1 MSVLRYLGLARETVF
16 NPAVPPPAAFYVD
29 IASASLDAPADTQII
44 YEGGLTRGVSLH
56 RPGFYAPT
64 GNIVYAFDIRTI
76 AFLLRCALGGYR
88 FTAGTPPALNTH
100 EIWSSSGN
108 VMPSFTA
115 RLGKDHF
122 EHVFTGCVIN
132 SLEIT
137 VEGEYCMATAEVIA
151 ARDAKADI
159 VSRESII
166 LPDEYPLVFHEVT
179 ASISG
184 SDRSADIKSL
194 TLSIGNNLAVESGR
208 GLGSRHPYR
217 IPAQN
222 LDITLSMNL
231 WYESSAE
238 LERYWGGAVGP
249 VIGGSTEF
257 PIVINFDSGTHGDMM
272 IELPRF
278 AYNQVQQQPG
288 GRGEIVQSVA
298 GRAFLASEALIGG
311 SPVVSTE
318 ILATVMNGQGN
329 LAIT

>member
-1 MSVLRYLGLARETVF
+1 MSVLRYLGLAREAVF
-16 NPAVPPPAAFYVD
+16 NPAIPPMAEFFVD
-29 IASASLDAPADTQII
+29 IASATLDAPADTQII
-44 YEGGLTRGVSLH
+44 YEGGLTRGVRMH
-56 RPGFYAPT
+56 RPGFYAPA

-100 EIWSSSGN
+100 EIWSSFGN

-132 SLEIT
+132 SLEIA
-137 VEGEYCMATAEVIA
+137 VEGEYCMATAEIIA
-151 ARDAKADI
+151 ARDVRAAIAD
-159 VSRESII
+159 RGSII
-166 LPDEYPLVFHEVT
+166 LPAEYPLVFHEVK
-179 ASISG
+179 ASIAG
-184 SDRSADIKSL
+184 SDRSADVKTL

-222 LDITLSMNL
+222 LDVMLNMTL
-231 WYESSAE
+231 WYANSAE
-238 LERYWGGAVGP
+238 LERYWGGATGP
-249 VIGGSTEF
+249 AIGGSQEF
-257 PIVINFDSGTHGDMM
+257 PVVLNFDSGTHGDMI

-278 AYNQVQQQPG
+278 AYTQVQQQPG

-298 GRAFLASEALIGG
+298 GRAFLTNETLLGG
-311 SPVVSTE
+311 SPTVSTE
-318 ILATVMNGQGN
+318 ILATVINAQGN
-329 LAIT
+329 LATM

>member
-1 MSVLRYLGLARETVF
+1 MSVLRYLGLAREDTF
-16 NPAVPPPAAFYVD
+16 NPAVPPPATFFVD

-44 YEGGLTRGVSLH
+44 YEGGLTRGVRMH

-88 FTAGTPPALNTH
+88 FTVGTPLNTH

-137 VEGEYCMATAEVIA
+137 VEGEYCMATADVIA
-151 ARDAKADI
+151 ARDLKAAIKDRADI
-159 VSRESII
+159 T
-166 LPDEYPLVFHEVT
+166 LPEEYPLVFHEVA
-179 ASISG
+179 ASIEG
-184 SDRSADIKSL
+184 INRSADVKSL
-194 TLSIGNNLAVESGR
+194 TLSIGNNLSVEAGR

-222 LDITLSMNL
+222 LDVTLSMDL
-231 WYESSAE
+231 WYENTTE
-238 LERYWGGAVGP
+238 LERYWGGAAGP
-249 VIGGSTEF
+249 AAGGSSEF
-257 PIVINFDSGTHGDMM
+257 PIVLNFDSGAHGDMM
-272 IELPRF
+272 IEFPRF
-278 AYNQVQQQPG
+278 AYTSVQQQPG
-288 GRGEIVQSVA
+288 GRGEITQSVE
-298 GRAFLASEALIGG
+298 GRAFLATVPLMAGG
-311 SPVVSTE
+311 PQVNTE
-318 ILATVMNGQGN
+318 ILATVTNGQGD
-329 LAIT
+329 LTT